1 MKKFGIFGLML
12 LAGCSSQPAKNNNAQ
27 SNDQKVMQGAQ
38 LIANG
43 APAKAIDDYLEPVIH
58 DCEEQRKKTKGRLYS
73 SRSPAEAIVYMA
85 LAGTLGTDAS
95 AVSST
100 CGDAYYFKAYAK
112 VDLGKLDEALNVIQQ
127 ALVWS
132 PINSRFLSEQGHL
145 YQLKKQWDDA
155 LESFKQAEDS
165 ATLGPE
171 NGVTEE
177 LLRAKR
183 GVGFALIELGRLDE
197 AEAKFMECLEV
208 DKADKKAQN
217 ELEYIKQ
224 LRKQPK
230 KAS

>member
-1 MKKFGIFGLML
+1 MKKFGIVGLVL
-12 LAGCSSQPAKNNNAQ
+12 LAGCASQPAKNNNAQ
-27 SNDQKVMQGAQ
+27 NNDQKVIQGAQ

-43 APAKAIDDYLEPVIH
+43 APAKAIDQYLEPVIH
-58 DCEEQRKKTKGRLYS
+58 DCEEQRKKTKGQLYS

-100 CGDAYYFKAYAK
+100 CGDAYYFKAYAN
-112 VDLGKLDEALNVIQQ
+112 VDLGQLDEAQKIIKQ
-127 ALVWS
+127 ALEWS

-145 YQLKKQWDDA
+145 YQLKKQWSDA
-155 LESFKQAEDS
+155 LESFQQAEDS
-165 ATLGPE
+165 AELGPE
-171 NGVTEE
+171 SGVTEE

-197 AEAKFMECLEV
+197 AEAKFAECLDI